1 MKKIFKWIGW
11 IVGIVLALLIVALLG
26 VYVISTMR
34 LNKTYQIQL
43 AAVTIP
49 TGEDAVTEGGRQF
62 LTRGCIDCH
71 GENGAG
77 KMVIDDALVGHIMA
91 SNLTS
96 GEGGVGQ
103 SYTDI
108 DWVRAIRH
116 GIGPDSKPL
125 VVMPSIEYKNIN
137 DNDLGALIA
146 YLKALPP
153 VDHTPPPVTVGPLG
167 RILLVGKIAPV
178 LSAEQIDHNA
188 PRPAAV
194 AKGETAEY
202 GHYLAQ
208 TCIGC
213 HGEGLSGGPI
223 PGLPPDPPDP
233 QNLTPDHET
242 GLGDWTEADFKQVL
256 RYGQRPNGTEVN
268 PQKMP
273 WPAFQ
278 HMTDEEI
285 SALWLYLQSIPAKPY
300 GER

>member
-1 MKKIFKWIGW
+1 MKKVLKWIGW
-11 IVGIVLALLIVALLG
+11 IAAGIVGLLIVALG
-26 VYVISTMR
+26 GIYVASSMR
-34 LNKTYQIQL
+34 LNKTYDVQP

-49 TGEDAVTEGGRQF
+49 TGEAAVAEGGRQF

-71 GENGAG
+71 GDNGAG
-77 KMVIDDALVGHIMA
+77 KAVIDDALVGHIMA

-96 GEGGVGQ
+96 GQGGVGQ
-103 SYTDI
+103 TYMDI

-116 GIGPDSKPL
+116 AIGPDGKPL
-125 VVMPSIEYKNIN
+125 VVMPSIEYNAIN
-137 DNDLGALIA
+137 DDDLGALIA
-146 YLKALPP
+146 YLKTLPP
-153 VDHTPPPVTVGPLG
+153 VDQTPPPVSVGPLG
-167 RILLVGKIAPV
+167 RILLVGQIAPV

-194 AKGETAEY
+194 AKGPTAEY

-223 PGLPPDPPDP
+223 PGLPPDPPAP

-256 RYGQRPNGTEVN
+256 RQGQRPDGTTVN
-268 PQKMP
+268 PVKMP

-278 HMTDEEI
+278 HMTDDEI
-285 SALWLYLQSIPAKPY
+285 SALWLYLQSVPAKPF